1 MAYTTNFTKRTHVVY
16 EIDDGE
22 PTISPTVDYPAYE
35 AQLQK
40 RYRFV
45 WLYGFWKPNAI
56 KNWVKNRGEKVKRL
70 KASHVYFNTGRGGCE
85 AVPVSL
91 EEAA

>member
-1 MAYTTNFTKRTHVVY
+1 MSYNFAKRTHVVY
-16 EIDDGE
+16 EVEDDE
-22 PTISPTVDYPAYE
+22 PTISPRVDYPAYE
-35 AQLQK
+35 AQLER

-45 WLYGFWKPNAI
+45 WLYGLWKPNTI
-56 KNWVKNRGEKVKRL
+56 KNWVRSRGEKVKSL
-70 KASHVYFNTGRGGCE
+70 KASHVYFNTSKGGCE